1 MLLMMDVDVGL
12 HYNTYC
18 YKFVVSCLQYAV
30 QLTVLYCIS
39 RVTVIKNYC
48 IPLTVEVIMT
58 DQHMTAPVSNS
69 KKRNR
74 YPTSSSDSNSDDT
87 ASNAVAKSHNEV
99 DKSIKNFKVNNHDA
113 IALRR
118 IPLSITDD
126 DVALAAGIGSSV
138 VAAGN
143 CSYTNSGGA
152 PDRFS
157 STSAA
162 VKKSAASSSAA
173 HEAVARLYFDG
184 GSLGNPGKSGAGYQ
198 LFDSSGSL
206 IADSAVRMKGIC
218 TNNQA
223 EYVGL
228 IHGVKAALRHQVTQ
242 LHVFGDSELVIR
254 QMTRVYKVKNPTLQ
268 QLYRLCDGFCQQFQS
283 VKFEWI
289 DRSRNIGADALSK
302 QAMHHD
308 HEALEEASWF
318 NS

>member
-1 MLLMMDVDVGL
+1 VQR
-12 HYNTYC
+12 
-18 YKFVVSCLQYAV
+18 LQKIQNCTV
-30 QLTVLYCIS
+30 QLV
-39 RVTVIKNYC
+39 
-48 IPLTVEVIMT
+48 TVEVIMT
-58 DQHMTAPVSNS
+58 DLHMTAPVSNS

-74 YPTSSSDSNSDDT
+74 YPTLSSDSITDDT
-87 ASNAVAKSHNEV
+87 ASNALAKSHNEV
-99 DKSIKNFKVNNHDA
+99 DKSMKNFKVNDHGA
-113 IALRR
+113 VALRR
-118 IPLSITDD
+118 IPLSLTDD
-126 DVALAAGIGSSV
+126 DVALAAG
-138 VAAGN
+138 N
-143 CSYTNSGGA
+143 CSYSNSGGA
-152 PDRFS
+152 PGRS
-157 STSAA
+157 SSISVVNKRLEPLGNTTAA
-162 VKKSAASSSAA
+162 VEKSTAAA

-206 IADSAVRMKGIC
+206 ITQSAVRMKGIC

-228 IHGVKAALRHQVTQ
+228 IHGVKAALHHQVTQ
-242 LHVFGDSELVIR
+242 LHIFGDSELVIR
-254 QMTRVYKVKNPTLQ
+254 QMTRVYKVKNPTLK
-268 QLYRLCDGFCQQFQS
+268 QLHLLCDGLCQQFPS